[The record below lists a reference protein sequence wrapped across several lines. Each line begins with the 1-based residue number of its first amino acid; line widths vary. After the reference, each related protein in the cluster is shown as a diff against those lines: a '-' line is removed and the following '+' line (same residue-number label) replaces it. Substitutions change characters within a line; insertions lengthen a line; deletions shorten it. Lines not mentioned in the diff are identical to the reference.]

1 MRFVLAVFVV
11 LACLFVSLAALAD
24 PAESIPEAEKRWL
37 VYPDGMPDEAN
48 ALRFTIDA
56 CSEALAQRTDPASKE
71 EWEARVPQVRTA
83 LAQGLGLDPMPERT
97 PLNARVTGTA
107 DRELYT
113 IENVVFE
120 SRPNFYV
127 AANVYIPK
135 NVELPAPGIVIVAG
149 HDMDNG
155 KNCPTYQM
163 AHLGLVRQGFIVM
176 AHDPIGQGERKLP
189 GFGHELGYG
198 SLLVGQTNEGYIV
211 WDTIRAI
218 DYLTSREDV
227 DANRI
232 GLCGNSGGGENTFY
246 TMPFDDRI
254 QVGGSFSFVCTYEHW
269 LRYGGNHC
277 ICNHLP
283 GIVHEMEEFEIIGL
297 NAPRPFL
304 FGNGTEDKIFP
315 IAGVRETYQRAQ
327 GVYDLVASAER
338 VRSVEAEEP
347 HGWSQPLREACY
359 GWMNLWL
366 RDEGTGESVPEPEY
380 ESEDPKLSDLL
391 CFDGT
396 AMPDGHETVV
406 TLNRKDA
413 DALRSAY
420 ATPPDS
426 LAAWEQRAP
435 AWREEVWQVLGGRPE
450 PFTPTARI
458 VNEFESDGLHV
469 EVLAITTEPGMEVGA
484 VFGRPAG
491 ADGATPATLF
501 VGGHEDKRSAILEGY
516 AAESVKGGN
525 AALVLDPRATG
536 EAKWH
541 ENHITST
548 AICLGRPIFAQ
559 QVWDVL
565 QAGRYLASRDDV
577 ENAAVT
583 CHGVDTGGVM
593 AIYTAALDN
602 VFVEIHAEGFLAS
615 YRYFLEDAQPQSITL
630 CVPNILKT
638 IDIPQLVA
646 LAAPAPVRIVN
657 AVGFGNAPLDLPAM
671 QDEFAFASH
680 VFDMTGAQ
688 VALRIGH

>member
-1 MRFVLAVFVV
+1 MRFVLVV
-11 LACLFVSLAALAD
+11 LVGLLVPLAALAD
-24 PAESIPEAEKRWL
+24 PAESIPETDKRWL
-37 VYPDGMPDEAN
+37 VYPDGMPEEAN

-71 EWEARVPQVRTA
+71 EWDARASHVRTA

-127 AANVYIPK
+127 TANVYIPK
-135 NVELPAPGIVIVAG
+135 NVTLPASAIVIVAG

-218 DYLTSREDV
+218 DYLTSRDDV
-227 DANRI
+227 DASSI

-254 QVGGSFSFVCTYEHW
+254 RVGGSFSFVCSYEEW
-269 LRYGGNHC
+269 LKHGGNHC

-297 NAPRPFL
+297 NAPRPFM
-304 FGNGTEDKIFP
+304 FGNGAKDTIFP
-315 IAGVRETYQRAQ
+315 IAGVRETYERIQNL
-327 GVYDLVASAER
+327 YSLVATKDR
-338 VRSVEAEEP
+338 VRSVEADEP

-366 RDEGTGESVPEPEY
+366 RDEGNGDPVPEPKY
-380 ESEDPKLSDLL
+380 ESEDPKINDLL
-391 CFDGT
+391 CLDGGT
-396 AMPDGHETVV
+396 MPEGYETVV
-406 TLNRKDA
+406 TLNQKLA
-413 DALRSAY
+413 DVLRARY

-426 LAAWEQRAP
+426 KEAWEALAP
-435 AWREEVWQVLGGRPE
+435 KWREEVWSVLGGRPD
-450 PFTPTARI
+450 PFTPTARV
-458 VNEFESDGLHV
+458 VNAFESDGLHV

-484 VFGRPAG
+484 VFTRQVG
-491 ADGATPATLF
+491 ANGPTPATVF
-501 VGGHEDKRSAILEGY
+501 IGGHDDKRTAILEGY
-516 AAESVKGGN
+516 AADTVKSGN
-525 AALVLDPRATG
+525 AVLVLDPRATG
-536 EAKWH
+536 EATWH
-541 ENHITST
+541 DNHITST

-565 QAGRYLASRDDV
+565 QAGRYLAARDDIIDD
-577 ENAAVT
+577 AVM

-593 AIYTAALDN
+593 AVYAAALDN
-602 VFVEIHAEGFLAS
+602 VFAGVYAADVLAS
-615 YRYFLEDAQPQSITL
+615 YRYFIEDEQPQSITL
-630 CVPNILKT
+630 CVPSILKT

-646 LAAPAPVRIVN
+646 LAAPTPIQIDNPDGYGKR
-657 AVGFGNAPLDLPAM
+657 PLDAAALGKEFTFATTTYALM
-671 QDEFAFASH
+671 GVQDNIQLGS
-680 VFDMTGAQ
+680 
-688 VALRIGH
+688 